1 MTTNLPPSLTSL
13 KLSPMFS
20 MRLDVR
26 DVQRIGG
33 QAAAQV
39 GVVAEGSFEGDRMS
53 GKVLAGGSDWQSVRP
68 DGSVR
73 LD

>member
-13 KLSPMFS
+13 KLSPLFS

-39 GVVAEGSFEGDRMS
+39 GVIAEKDFAVIFQ
-53 GKVLAGGSDWQSVRP
+53 VLA
-68 DGSVR
+68 R
-73 LD
+73 LSGVSQ